1 LTVEVARWPQGAAG
15 YRRRIAVK
23 GFVRSADVA
32 RVTALSVPEAV
43 EGSARRIRLGVGVAA
58 FGVVLIVVAAI
69 DLVVSGRAGRAAHFT
84 AIDFDLNWVAA
95 HRLISGS
102 ALYDVRAA
110 RLDGV
115 RLLGPRMRGSG
126 TEPYM
131 SFIGL
136 PPTALAHAPFAAF
149 SEGVALALFRVAAL
163 VGMLGSIVIAAWSL
177 VPRAR
182 VPAALVG
189 TGVLIAGFPFV
200 KTLELGQANELVMLG
215 LAVGMWGVARKRWTI
230 AGVGLGVATVL
241 KLSPGLLLVY
251 LVLRGCR
258 RVLLPAL
265 LTVAGCISLAAAIG
279 EPTDVL
285 TWLRDVAPQLSRGT
299 VGVYNQSIVGWVG
312 RMVTSSSD
320 LVTNTPPGRWYVLAY
335 AFALGAI
342 TVLWRARRARPVIP
356 LELGV
361 VILVAVLAGPLSWD
375 HYMTWA
381 VVAVVPM
388 ADVTRWEPL
397 GPRAR
402 TFLFVALLGSFALL
416 HNPIVVPSSASLAA
430 DWAVRL
436 TTGPYTACALVWLV
450 VAWTLLSRDR
460 AQPSRSDVSEA
471 REGPGTRSGSR
482 EVKVPTRMSA

>member
-1 LTVEVARWPQGAAG
+1 
-15 YRRRIAVK
+15 
-23 GFVRSADVA
+23 
-32 RVTALSVPEAV
+32 VTALSVPEAV

-69 DLVVSGRAGRAAHFT
+69 DLVVSGRTGRASHFT

-95 HRLISGS
+95 HRLISGR

-115 RLLGPRMRGSG
+115 RLLGPRMLGSG
-126 TEPYM
+126 SEPYM

-136 PPTALAHAPFAAF
+136 PPTALAHAPFAPF
-149 SEGVALALFRVAAL
+149 SEGLALGLFRLAAL
-163 VGMLGSIVIAAWSL
+163 LGMLGSVAIAAWSL

-241 KLSPGLLLVY
+241 KLSPGLLLVF

-258 RVLLPAL
+258 RVIVPAV
-265 LTVAGCISLAAAIG
+265 LTGAGCIAAAAAVG
-279 EPTDVL
+279 QPTDVL
-285 TWLRDVAPQLSRGT
+285 TWLRDVAPKLSKGT
-299 VGVYNQSIVGWVG
+299 IGVYNQSIVGWVG

-342 TVLWRARRARPVIP
+342 IVLWRVRRAQPVTP
-356 LELGV
+356 LELGI

-381 VVAVVPM
+381 VIAVVPI
-388 ADVTRWEPL
+388 ADVTRWEHL
-397 GPRAR
+397 GARAR
-402 TFLFVALLGSFALL
+402 TGLFIALLCSLVLL
-416 HNPIVVPSSASLAA
+416 HNPIVVPSSASVAA
-430 DWAVRL
+430 NWVVRV
-436 TTGPYTACALVWLV
+436 TTGPYTVSALVWLG

-460 AQPSRSDVSEA
+460 SRASRSDTS
-471 REGPGTRSGSR
+471 GPPEGSR
-482 EVKVPTRMSA
+482 TGCGSRGVNVPTRMSA